1 MPNVNL
7 ALSGANSDNG
17 YTFSQKLREE
27 DLNFQL
33 RFVYDQYPNDI
44 EQRNHDTNALKPQFP
59 PLKPEF
65 TPPKTR
71 VYTP

>member
-17 YTFSQKLREE
+17 YTFSPKLREE

-33 RFVYDQYPNDI
+33 RFVYDQYPDDI
-44 EQRNHDTNALKPQFP
+44 EQRNHDTNALKPRF
-59 PLKPEF
+59 
-65 TPPKTR
+65 
-71 VYTP
+71 YTP